1 MKATPLPV
9 LLLAAFVALAALVP
23 CTAGSFLPDT
33 HTSSLGTCHM
43 EESPAGGDASEAF
56 FAITQ
61 SAAFRP
67 GEGYRPAALPRL
79 AEDPG
84 WLLSLGVDRPPRS

>member
-23 CTAGSFLPDT
+23 WTAGSFLLDT
-33 HTSSLGTCHM
+33 HTSSLRTCHM

-61 SAAFRP
+61 CVAFRP